1 MSTTIKEK
9 PTSTEVLIMA
19 RKRLE
24 AMTFEGKHAQAM
36 SAARYMCMSELY
48 NLANELLEDS
58 FKRVLE
64 ILSDPCFAQAS
75 SDDQQASDDNHTDD
89 GQPSDEEVKDSDRDD
104 YAAWRSA
111 GGFR

>member
-1 MSTTIKEK
+1 MSTTATTIKEK
-9 PTSTEVLIMA
+9 PTYTQALIMA

-24 AMTFEGKHAQAM
+24 SMTFEGEHAEAM
-36 SAARYMCMSELY
+36 SAARYMCMSAIYE
-48 NLANELLEDS
+48 LANELLEDS

-64 ILSDPCFAQAS
+64 ILSDPCFEKAS
-75 SDDQQASDDNHTDD
+75 SEDQQADD

-104 YAAWRSA
+104 WQAWRSS

>member
-9 PTSTEVLIMA
+9 PTSTEVLLMA

-24 AMTFEGKHAQAM
+24 AMTFEGKHSEAM
-36 SAARYMCMSELY
+36 SAARYMCMSVIYE
-48 NLANELLEDS
+48 LANELLDDS

-64 ILSDPCFAQAS
+64 TLSDPCFHPAS
-75 SDDQQASDDNHTDD
+75 SDDDQADDD
-89 GQPSDEEVKDSDRDD
+89 QPSDEEVKDSDRDD
-104 YAAWRSA
+104 WQAWRSS